1 MFREMRRKKQ
11 LLSNEETIA
20 ILEKCTSGVL
30 AILGDDNYPYAVPL
44 SYAYYDNRIVFHS
57 ARNGYK
63 LDAIRNNNKASF
75 CVIEKDDIK
84 PEEYTTYYRSVIAF
98 GKVFIIENEDK
109 KREAIE
115 KLKEQMPHRIIT
127 LPPEKDDTDM
137 LAALKHGLSLG
148 YTDFRIYAGCGGR
161 LDHTLANF
169 QCLLYLKNHNAAG
182 YLVNGDAVIFVLQ
195 NETMEFKGNM
205 EGILSLFSMG
215 KEAKGVTLRGM
226 KYPLADYT
234 MRNDFPI
241 GISNEFT
248 GQPASVSVRDGALLC
263 IFSYKANCAI

>member
-1 MFREMRRKKQ
+1 MVSGKGKCIVIGAGE
-11 LLSNEETIA
+11 LSVSEVLTEE
-20 ILEKCTSGVL
+20 
-30 AILGDDNYPYAVPL
+30 GDY
-44 SYAYYDNRIVFHS
+44 
-57 ARNGYK
+57 
-63 LDAIRNNNKASF
+63 
-75 CVIEKDDIK
+75 
-84 PEEYTTYYRSVIAF
+84 VIAVDGGF
-98 GKVFIIENEDK
+98 SYCSQLKLKPDLIIGDFDSVSEK

-161 LDHTLANF
+161 LDHTLANL

-182 YLVNGDAVIFVLQ
+182 CLMDRDTMIFVLQ

-205 EGILSLFSMG
+205 QGILSLFSMG

>member
-1 MFREMRRKKQ
+1 MVSGKGKCIVIGAGE
-11 LLSNEETIA
+11 LSVSEILAEE
-20 ILEKCTSGVL
+20 
-30 AILGDDNYPYAVPL
+30 GDY
-44 SYAYYDNRIVFHS
+44 
-57 ARNGYK
+57 
-63 LDAIRNNNKASF
+63 
-75 CVIEKDDIK
+75 
-84 PEEYTTYYRSVIAF
+84 VIAVDGGF
-98 GKVFIIENEDK
+98 SYCSQLKLKPDLIIGDFDSVSEK

-127 LPPEKDDTDM
+127 LPSEKDDTDM

-148 YTDFRIYAGCGGR
+148 YADFRIYAGCGGR

-182 YLVNGDAVIFVLQ
+182 YLVDGDAVIFVLQ